1 MKTHRNAL
9 ALALAIALVIAFAGI
24 AGAQRRGMAGGG
36 MGGMT
41 PEQQAAMH
49 KLHAEHAAATAGL
62 KQQLFAKESALT
74 GELYSEK
81 PDEGN
86 IEALTKE
93 INAIHAKL
101 YAEKVKLQRQMA
113 REGILPRGG
122 QGMMGGGMMGGGMG
136 CPMMGGGGMMGGPG
150 MRHGQVGGQA
160 EPTAPEGDHS
170 GHAPAPQ

>member
-1 MKTHRNAL
+1 MKTQRNILAL
-9 ALALAIALVIAFAGI
+9 ALALALVIAFAGI
-24 AGAQRRGMAGGG
+24 AGAQRHGMAGGG

-74 GELYSEK
+74 GELYSEN

-101 YAEKVKLQRQMA
+101 YAEKVKLQKQMA
-113 REGILPRGG
+113 REGILPGGG
-122 QGMMGGGMMGGGMG
+122 QGMMGGGMG
-136 CPMMGGGGMMGGPG
+136 CPMMGGGGMMGGHG